1 MDIVHT
7 HGVALCI
14 QFIEDVFELR
24 EITAHEEHLDK
35 ILDDPT
41 VTMEYGVNYRSIL
54 MDIQYFDI
62 CCGTLMSDVMHD
74 LMEGVL
80 QYETK
85 LMLARFLERKYFSLE
100 NLNQQIEALEL
111 PYGKESNK
119 PVILDRKTL
128 NTRGSRLNQKG
139 R

>member
-1 MDIVHT
+1 M
-7 HGVALCI
+7 
-14 QFIEDVFELR
+14 QFTEDAFELR
-24 EITAHEEHLDK
+24 EIEAHKEQLDE
-35 ILDDPT
+35 IADDPEMT
-41 VTMEYGVNYRSIL
+41 VEYGVNHRSIL

-85 LMLARFLERKYFSLE
+85 LMLVQFLDKRYFSLD

-111 PYGKESNK
+111 PYRKGSDK
-119 PVILDRKTL
+119 PVTLDRKTL
-128 NTRGSRLNQKG
+128 YKRGSRLNQKG
-139 R
+139 M

>member
-1 MDIVHT
+1 M
-7 HGVALCI
+7 
-14 QFIEDVFELR
+14 QFTEDAFELR
-24 EITAHEEHLDK
+24 EIEAHKEQLDE
-35 ILDDPT
+35 IADDPEMT
-41 VTMEYGVNYRSIL
+41 VEYGVNHRSIL

-85 LMLARFLERKYFSLE
+85 LMLVQFLDKRYFSLD

-111 PYGKESNK
+111 PYRKGSDK
-119 PVILDRKTL
+119 PVTLDRKTL
-128 NTRGSRLNQKG
+128 CKRGSRLNQKG
-139 R
+139 M